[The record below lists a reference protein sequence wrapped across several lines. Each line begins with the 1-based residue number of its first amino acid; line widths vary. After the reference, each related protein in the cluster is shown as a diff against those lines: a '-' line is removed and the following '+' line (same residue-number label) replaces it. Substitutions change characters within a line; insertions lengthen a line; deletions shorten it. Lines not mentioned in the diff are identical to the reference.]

1 MQTMRLN
8 PGTNYL
14 SKSTMKILEQGMSMR
29 FYVYVFQVN
38 NSDTRKKI
46 FEIVTVQNFEKKI

>member
-1 MQTMRLN
+1 
-8 PGTNYL
+8 
-14 SKSTMKILEQGMSMR
+14 MKILEQGMSMR